1 MMLDEMRSRI
11 DFIRKIAG
19 IDDEMAHS
27 REDDLHQTVL
37 DVIAKGECD
46 DPQEYA
52 KLALTTLDIKFN
64 RWCA

>member
-1 MMLDEMRSRI
+1 MTPKDVQVRVDDISRM
-11 DFIRKIAG
+11 AN
-19 IDDEMAHS
+19 DDEMAHS
-27 REDDLHQTVL
+27 YEDDLHQSVL
-37 DVIAKGECD
+37 QAISNGRCN